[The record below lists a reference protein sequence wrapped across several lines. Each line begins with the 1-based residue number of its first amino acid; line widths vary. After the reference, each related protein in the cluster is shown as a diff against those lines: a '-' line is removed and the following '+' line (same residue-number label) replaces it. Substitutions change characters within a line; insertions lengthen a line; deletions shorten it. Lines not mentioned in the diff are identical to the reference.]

1 MGLSCTPPL
10 RHLTSDSVSKY
21 THYSAIMDSDLTAS
35 HWDDVLLPSTNYNKS
50 SSFPSHLGNQFA
62 DMGLGEEDSKDDDE
76 SEEEEDEDNNGNT
89 EFSGSNTYGSSSFGV
104 GTQQQHQA
112 ELDQIHEMRREE
124 LKEQKSALMSELTE
138 GSAFDEMETSIANP
152 SKVTS
157 SDPLF
162 GDKGKV
168 LTESNATEHPVDH
181 IQSPKKTL
189 QLKGSLF
196 RAHRSRKYPSSTV
209 VKQLKEDIG
218 ISDPLSA
225 VASKPQSDATEQST
239 SPQNKASDLVKESN
253 APLYDI
259 QPESTKD
266 EETILSN
273 TAESSSESKHKR
285 KLSVPGTDI
294 SVGNP
299 IKVGDITNAH
309 IVYSIETRNLQ
320 LLPSEEAQLNR
331 FTVSRRYR
339 DFCWVYKQL
348 QISHPGRIIP
358 PPPSKKTY
366 IGRFNEN
373 FIENRRLSLEKMLQ
387 KISKIEAFM
396 NDPSFVIFLTSD
408 DFVRDSK
415 ERERTGGVA
424 LDESGEPET
433 DSMLS
438 TSVVTG
444 SGTGGFMS
452 SLFSIPTKLPEPEPY
467 FSRKKAYIEDLEHN
481 LKTFH
486 RSLELIAGQR
496 IEIVAV
502 TEEIATIIDE
512 LADLEILKTTTQLLK
527 AFADIHVK
535 LKENLDR
542 VNLQDQLTLGF
553 TIEEYLRIIGSVK
566 YIFETRTKTYNQF
579 FTFQQDLIKKEE
591 SLNKASHKAKSEK
604 YNMLKFEVDNLRQKT
619 AQFEKSFN
627 AISETIKEEMDNFE
641 MERVDDFRNSVEIY
655 IESSIESQKEAI
667 ELWETFYE
675 RQHLDQI

>member
-1 MGLSCTPPL
+1 
-10 RHLTSDSVSKY
+10 
-21 THYSAIMDSDLTAS
+21 MDEDLTAS
-35 HWDDVLLPSTNYNKS
+35 HWDDVLLPSTKFS
-50 SSFPSHLGNQFA
+50 STSTFPSHLGNQFA
-62 DMGLGEEDSKDDDE
+62 DLGLDEPDNENDNEEQED
-76 SEEEEDEDNNGNT
+76 EEEDEEHEEVQNDTTHN
-89 EFSGSNTYGSSSFGV
+89 NTYQESPFGLGS
-104 GTQQQHQA
+104 QQQHQA
-112 ELDQIHEMRREE
+112 ELDQIHEMRKEE

-138 GSAFDEMETSIANP
+138 GSTFDDMESSLSNR

-162 GDKGKV
+162 SDKGRE
-168 LTESNATEHPVDH
+168 LAQSNATEQPSDH
-181 IQSPKKTL
+181 LQSPKKSL

-196 RAHRSRKYPSSTV
+196 RAHRARKYPSSTV
-209 VKQLKEDIG
+209 VKQLKEETG
-218 ISDPLSA
+218 VSDPLSA
-225 VASKPQSDATEQST
+225 IASKPESEENESSA
-239 SPQNKASDLVKESN
+239 SPTNKASELVKESN
-253 APLYDI
+253 APLYNIKPDSSEDKETELTQSPSKSGDI
-259 QPESTKD
+259 KHSRRP
-266 EETILSN
+266 
-273 TAESSSESKHKR
+273 SSS
-285 KLSVPGTDI
+285 GTEI

-309 IVYSIETRNLQ
+309 IVYSIETRNLKL
-320 LLPSEEAQLNR
+320 LLPEQSPNR

-387 KISKIEAFM
+387 KISKIEAFI
-396 NDPSFVIFLTSD
+396 NDPSFIIFLTSQ
-408 DFVRDSK
+408 DFARDSK

-424 LDESGEPET
+424 LDDSGEPEN
-433 DSMLS
+433 DGMLS

-452 SLFSIPTKLPEPEPY
+452 SLFSIPTKLPEPDPY
-467 FSRKKAYIEDLEHN
+467 FSRKKGYVEDLEHN

-512 LADLEILKTTTQLLK
+512 LADLEILKATSLLLK
-527 AFADIHVK
+527 AFAEIHMK

-553 TIEEYLRIIGSVK
+553 TIEEYLRVIGSVK
-566 YIFETRTKTYNQF
+566 YIFETRTKTYNQYY
-579 FTFQQDLIKKEE
+579 TFQQDLLKKEE
-591 SLNKASHKAKSEK
+591 ALNKASHKAKPEK
-604 YNMLKFEVDNLRQKT
+604 YNILKFEVDNLKQKT